1 MFLRAGTTMVRMTQL
16 QAMPPVPFA
25 RQRRMPCNEW
35 IEVMKVGYNTLN
47 AMMLMK
53 GPLTLPSKHGADA

>member
-1 MFLRAGTTMVRMTQL
+1 MVRMTQL